1 MYCTTRITITQ
12 PFLLKYMLRVMY
24 LWLHLF
30 IFPCL
35 LELKIKPEDPL
46 SICEKNRISFIS
58 PLNYNY
64 SIRENRNVLIFV
76 LTVEIGY
83 IAQTLS

>member
-12 PFLLKYMLRVMY
+12 SFLLKYMLRVMY
-24 LWLHLF
+24 LF

-46 SICEKNRISFIS
+46 SICEKTRISFIS

-64 SIRENRNVLIFV
+64 SIRENKNVLIFV